1 MTAIVTDFLRK
12 KLINYLFEEV
22 IDNTDSNEYYIGF
35 GKSDVYD
42 SASDDVIDPV
52 RTQREV
58 RLARLNLQSMK
69 KVNATSFVIPRYN
82 WTSGTI
88 YSGYSDSTVGIPT
101 NAYYVLTEENDVYMC
116 LQQGKNSVGNAVTST
131 VKPSYSTAGV
141 SKFQSFATSDGY
153 IWKYM
158 YTISATNSLNFL
170 SSNFMPIQVSPAT
183 DSSGDLSLTD
193 AERFQAEVRENAVS
207 GQITGAIIQ
216 NGGSGYTS
224 APTVQFKGNGSA
236 AAATAT
242 ISGGAVVKIEMNN
255 ESAAFGSGY
264 DYASI
269 TFSGGGGSGAIARP
283 IIGPRAGFGADPRD
297 DLKANSI
304 MMSARIS
311 GTTDTDFITDQD
323 FRQIV
328 LLNNVQKGD
337 SADSSDDV
345 YNSLTANTLKYLT
358 LSSTAEAATFEKD
371 NTIVGGTSGAQG
383 FIDNI
388 DSTNVFY
395 HQNEATGFAI
405 FQNSEAV
412 TEVGGD
418 GSGTIVDA
426 SPNLV
431 TDNFTGNV
439 LYIENRA
446 AISRSTSQTED
457 IKVIITV

>member
-1 MTAIVTDFLRK
+1 
-12 KLINYLFEEV
+12 
-22 IDNTDSNEYYIGF
+22 
-35 GKSDVYD
+35 
-42 SASDDVIDPV
+42 
-52 RTQREV
+52 
-58 RLARLNLQSMK
+58 
-69 KVNATSFVIPRYN
+69 
-82 WTSGTI
+82 
-88 YSGYSDSTVGIPT
+88 
-101 NAYYVLTEENDVYMC
+101 
-116 LQQGKNSVGNAVTST
+116 
-131 VKPSYSTAGV
+131 
-141 SKFQSFATSDGY
+141 
-153 IWKYM
+153 
-158 YTISATNSLNFL
+158 
-170 SSNFMPIQVSPAT
+170 
-183 DSSGDLSLTD
+183 
-193 AERFQAEVRENAVS
+193 
-207 GQITGAIIQ
+207 
-216 NGGSGYTS
+216 
-224 APTVQFKGNGSA
+224 
-236 AAATAT
+236 
-242 ISGGAVVKIEMNN
+242 
-255 ESAAFGSGY
+255 
-264 DYASI
+264 
-269 TFSGGGGSGAIARP
+269 
-283 IIGPRAGFGADPRD
+283 
-297 DLKANSI
+297 

-345 YNSLTANTLKYLT
+345 YNSLSANTLKYLT

-395 HQNEATGFAI
+395 HQNEATGFAV